1 MTTTSVQA
9 IASGSWNE
17 DVRWEFYLTDQLPP
31 RELCTAVFCLAIQ
44 GDNGVVLTRTKRG
57 WEMLGG
63 HAESG
68 ESIEDAL
75 FREAHEEG
83 GFTPERY
90 DLFGYRKI
98 ISTKPIISRDGATY
112 PHPVSYIPH
121 YIARS
126 NLPLE
131 EVHGDPDEVL
141 DRDIFSLSEL
151 NDLAIRDIKILEAG
165 LRFL

>member
-1 MTTTSVQA
+1 MTTTSKQI
-9 IASGSWNE
+9 IASGSWSGE
-17 DVRWEFYLTDQLPP
+17 VAWEFYLSNQLPP
-31 RELCTAVFCLAIQ
+31 RELCTAVFCLAIH
-44 GDNGVVLTRTKRG
+44 GDSSVVLTRTLRG

-63 HAESG
+63 HVESG

-90 DLFGYRKI
+90 DMFGYRKI
-98 ISTKPIISRDGATY
+98 ISTKPIISRDGTAY
-112 PHPVSYIPH
+112 PYPISYIPH

-131 EVHGDPDEVL
+131 ETHGDPNEVF
-141 DRDIFSLSEL
+141 DRAIFSLSEL
-151 NDLAIRDIKILEAG
+151 SDLAIKDIQILEAG